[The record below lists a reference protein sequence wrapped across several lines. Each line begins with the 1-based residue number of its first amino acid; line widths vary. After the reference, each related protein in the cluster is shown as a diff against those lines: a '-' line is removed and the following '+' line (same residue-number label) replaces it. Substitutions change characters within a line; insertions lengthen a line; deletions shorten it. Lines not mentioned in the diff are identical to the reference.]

1 MLSSSPPPVAP
12 LSHPFPD
19 TIIACPCTGD
29 TWREAWIGLRIH
41 VGKSLGCC
49 RISTTIAAYRE
60 SYKAVQAVNK
70 TQLAAL
76 RLFCEFSS
84 SPPRKMTATSSTLNE
99 HSRKFREVV
108 TIASHAFIDVGWN
121 SLSVWYCFDLVFFVA
136 RGAMQTYEVES
147 CQI

>member
-1 MLSSSPPPVAP
+1 MPSRVYGQMWSRERLQNKTVMNRTCFSEP
-12 LSHPFPD
+12 LSREFSE
-19 TIIACPCTGD
+19 TACLPE
-29 TWREAWIGLRIH
+29 R
-41 VGKSLGCC
+41 SLYICQE
-49 RISTTIAAYRE
+49 YRE

-84 SPPRKMTATSSTLNE
+84 SPPRKMTAIPSTLNE

-136 RGAMQTYEVES
+136 RGAMQTCEVES
-147 CQI
+147 CEI